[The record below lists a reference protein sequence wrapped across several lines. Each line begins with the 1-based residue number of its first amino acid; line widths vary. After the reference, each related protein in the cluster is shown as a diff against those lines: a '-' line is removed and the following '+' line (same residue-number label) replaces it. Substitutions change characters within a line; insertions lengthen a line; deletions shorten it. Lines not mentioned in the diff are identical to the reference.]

1 MGDSSGR
8 IYNVISVV
16 FLVLTI
22 VVLVLGISR
31 FLQPAPTPVN
41 VAVVPTEIILPT
53 LTLTNTP
60 TSTLPATWTST
71 PTLTDTPTPSETP
84 IPSLTASLTITPT
97 LTRTPTPTP
106 TTVATL
112 TPTVT
117 LTSIPEATPVPAIT
131 VTPDTPATAEP
142 SQFPFRL
149 RNNQVAFTSNFAN
162 TAGCQWQGFGGAAFD
177 LSGAPLNGI
186 RVHIYDGQAVELYT
200 ASGTN
205 TLYGPGGWEMQV
217 ATGINAQTYFVEL
230 QAVDGTIVSPTVQ
243 VTFPGSCDGNLA
255 VINFEQTRPF

>member
-8 IYNVISVV
+8 IYNIISVV
-16 FLVLTI
+16 FLLLTLGVLAW
-22 VVLVLGISR
+22 GISR
-31 FLQPAPTPVN
+31 FLGPPVQPQN
-41 VAVVPTEIILPT
+41 VVVVPTEIILPS
-53 LTLTNTP
+53 LTP
-60 TSTLPATWTST
+60 TMTPSSTLPATWTLT
-71 PTLTDTPTPSETP
+71 PTWTPTPTSTDTPEPTSTETA
-84 IPSLTASLTITPT
+84 TV
-97 LTRTPTPTP
+97 TPTP
-106 TTVATL
+106 TTTPTFTDTPVISP

-117 LTSIPEATPVPAIT
+117 LTSTMPPEPVATSIPALPPTPV
-131 VTPDTPATAEP
+131 P

-149 RNNQVAFTSNFAN
+149 RNNQIAFTSNFAN

-186 RVHIYDGQAVELYT
+186 RVHIYDGRAVDLYT

-230 QAVDGTIVSPTVQ
+230 QAADGTIVSPTVQ

-255 VINFEQTRPF
+255 VVNFEQTRPF

>member
-8 IYNVISVV
+8 IYNIISVV
-16 FLVLTI
+16 FLFLTI
-22 VVLVLGISR
+22 VVLVLGIMR
-31 FLQPAPTPVN
+31 MLQPAPRTN
-41 VAVVPTEIILPT
+41 VVVSVPTAAILPSA
-53 LTLTNTP
+53 TP
-60 TSTLPATWTST
+60 SFTPSVTLPATWTLT
-71 PTLTDTPTPSETP
+71 PTFTTTPTPTETLVP
-84 IPSLTASLTITPT
+84 TATASLTITATLTQTPT
-97 LTRTPTPTP
+97 LTA
-106 TTVATL
+106 TVPPSM

-117 LTSIPEATPVPAIT
+117 LTTTQANTPLPPAAPPT
-131 VTPDTPATAEP
+131 ETPGP
-142 SQFPFRL
+142 SPFPFRL

-217 ATGINAQTYFVEL
+217 ATTINAQTYFIEL
-230 QAVDGTIVSPTVQ
+230 QASDGTIISPTVQ
-243 VTFPGSCDGNLA
+243 VTFPGSCEGNLA
-255 VINFEQTRPF
+255 VVNFEQTRPF